1 MWSPQ
6 YTPPITLSQPGLSES
21 FSSSTVSGK
30 ILYPIS
36 NYLFDAGFSANHIAF
51 IAAILDS
58 TEPKHFKEAILIK
71 EWCEAMRQEIDAL
84 EANHTWDVT
93 DLPPGKK
100 AINSKWV
107 YKLNF
112 HSDGTLERHK
122 ARLVVMGNRQI
133 ERTDYKETFAPV
145 AKRTTIRSL
154 LGVAASKNWEVHQMD
169 VHNAFLHGDLEEEVY
184 MRLPPG
190 FKSSDP
196 NKACRLRKSLYGL
209 KQAPRCWFS
218 KLSCALRKLGFTQ
231 SYQDYSLFTLRQG
244 EMILHILV
252 YVDDFVIAGNDLQ
265 AINKFKEHLSKCFH
279 MKDLGKLKYFLG
291 IEVSRGQDGICL
303 SQRKYALDIIA
314 EMGLLGC
321 KPSAV
326 PIELNHRLASI
337 SSPIY
342 EHPEK
347 YRRLVGRFIY
357 LSLIRPD
364 LSYAVHI
371 LSQFMKTPLLAH
383 WEAALRL
390 VRYL

>member
-1 MWSPQ
+1 M
-6 YTPPITLSQPGLSES
+6 
-21 FSSSTVSGK
+21 
-30 ILYPIS
+30 
-36 NYLFDAGFSANHIAF
+36 
-51 IAAILDS
+51 
-58 TEPKHFKEAILIK
+58 
-71 EWCEAMRQEIDAL
+71 
-84 EANHTWDVT
+84 
-93 DLPPGKK
+93 
-100 AINSKWV
+100 
-107 YKLNF
+107 
-112 HSDGTLERHK
+112 
-122 ARLVVMGNRQI
+122 
-133 ERTDYKETFAPV
+133 
-145 AKRTTIRSL
+145 
-154 LGVAASKNWEVHQMD
+154 
-169 VHNAFLHGDLEEEVY
+169 
-184 MRLPPG
+184 
-190 FKSSDP
+190 
-196 NKACRLRKSLYGL
+196 YGL

-218 KLSCALRKLGFTQ
+218 KLSCALLKLGFTQ